1 MKCKLT
7 LFILVILLLVGLC
20 VGENVYLDHTFGE
33 FSERIDKIKSQD
45 PYDLDEILQTK
56 KWWLSKVE
64 ILEITMSVQL
74 LNDVT
79 YTYGELIGAVK
90 AEDYPSASGYLERL
104 SLYASALCDMYKV
117 KINNVL

>member
-1 MKCKLT
+1 MKYKLT
-7 LFILVILLLVGLC
+7 VFILATLFLIAVC
-20 VGENVYLDHTFGE
+20 VTENIYLDRTFGE
-33 FSERIDKIKSQD
+33 FSERLSRIALQEE
-45 PYDLDEILQTK
+45 YDLEEILETE

-64 ILEITMSVQL
+64 KLELTMSIQL

-90 AEDYPSASGYLERL
+90 TEDYQSASGYLERL
-104 SLYASALCDMYKV
+104 KLYAQALCDMYKV

>member
-7 LFILVILLLVGLC
+7 VFILATLFLIAVC
-20 VGENVYLDHTFGE
+20 VTENIYLDRTFGE
-33 FSERIDKIKSQD
+33 LSERLERIKAQDK
-45 PYDLDEILQTK
+45 YDLNEVLDTER
-56 KWWLSKVE
+56 WWLNKVE
-64 ILEITMSVQL
+64 KLELTMSIQL

-90 AEDYPSASGYLERL
+90 KEDYQSASGYLERL
-104 SLYASALCDMYKV
+104 QLYAQALCDMYKV

>member
-1 MKCKLT
+1 MKYKLT
-7 LFILVILLLVGLC
+7 VFILATLFLIAVC
-20 VGENVYLDHTFGE
+20 VTENIYLDRTFGE
-33 FSERIDKIKSQD
+33 FSERLSRIALQEE
-45 PYDLDEILQTK
+45 YDLEEILETE

-64 ILEITMSVQL
+64 KLELTMSIQL

-90 AEDYPSASGYLERL
+90 KKDYQSASGYLERL
-104 SLYASALCDMYKV
+104 KLYAQALCDMYKV

>member
-1 MKCKLT
+1 MKCKITVL
-7 LFILVILLLVGLC
+7 ILVLLFLIGIC
-20 VGENVYLDHTFGE
+20 VGENVYLDRTFTE
-33 FSERIDKIKSQD
+33 FSERIENIKSQD
-45 PYDLDEILQTK
+45 PYDLDAILETE

-64 ILEITMSVQL
+64 ILEITMSIQL

-90 AEDYPSASGYLERL
+90 KEDYPSASGYLERL
-104 SLYASALCDMYKV
+104 QLYAQSLCDMYKV

>member
-1 MKCKLT
+1 MKYKLT
-7 LFILVILLLVGLC
+7 IFILVTLFLVAVC
-20 VGENVYLDHTFGE
+20 VTENIYLDRTFGE
-33 FSERIDKIKSQD
+33 FSERLIKISSQE
-45 PYDLDEILQTK
+45 YDLEEILETE

-64 ILEITMSVQL
+64 KLELTMSIQL

-90 AEDYPSASGYLERL
+90 KEDYQSASGYLSRL
-104 SLYASALCDMYKV
+104 QLYSRSLCDMYKV

>member
-1 MKCKLT
+1 MKYKLT
-7 LFILVILLLVGLC
+7 VFILVTLFLVAVC
-20 VGENVYLDHTFGE
+20 VTENIYLDRTFGE
-33 FSERIDKIKSQD
+33 FSERLIKISSQEE
-45 PYDLDEILQTK
+45 YDLEEILETE

-64 ILEITMSVQL
+64 KLELTMSIQL

-90 AEDYPSASGYLERL
+90 KEDYQSASGYLARL
-104 SLYASALCDMYKV
+104 QLYSRSLCDMYKV